1 MGRGAEGGEK
11 AGLESSFAGGLQ
23 TGRPQLRKRRDSCKA
38 VAGPAGMTE
47 TGSSCRGTMIS
58 GWAFVPAKC

>member
-11 AGLESSFAGGLQ
+11 AGLEKLLHWRIADREA
-23 TGRPQLRKRRDSCKA
+23 TAERRRDSCKA

-47 TGSSCRGTMIS
+47 TGQLLQE
-58 GWAFVPAKC
+58 AQ